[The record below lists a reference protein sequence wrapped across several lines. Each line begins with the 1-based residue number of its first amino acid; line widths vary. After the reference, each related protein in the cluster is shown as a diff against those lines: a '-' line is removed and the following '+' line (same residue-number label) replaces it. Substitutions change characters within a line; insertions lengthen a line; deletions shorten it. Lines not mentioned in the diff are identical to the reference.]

1 MNTEISNEIELEVLV
16 KLQRARA
23 AAQVLLDALWTE
35 CNGTG
40 YTAQLHDALQ
50 CTEDARY
57 DAERTLETIL
67 EEVQRNDAAGHAQTR
82 TERH

>member
-50 CTEDARY
+50 CVEDARY
-57 DAERTLETIL
+57 DAEQTLEAII
-67 EEVQRNDAAGHAQTR
+67 ERGAA
-82 TERH
+82 E